1 MIGWIILGVILFV
14 VNTFLLINIGD
25 WIIVG
30 FAKPAF
36 RSEPAEK
43 EYLIKAKNRMDI
55 QKNTECS
62 GYSSAHVLR
71 SFGIE
76 ASGKELYKNMPGKW
90 SNGAVLPRNLK
101 KALEQMGFKVSYRSG
116 NKETLK
122 AELCKGNRV
131 IAFVRTRL
139 GRKWL
144 HYVSVVGYNEKEV
157 FIADSL
163 DETINCDEEFFNRR
177 LPWEEFMKYWNI
189 REIYLPFYKYTY
201 LVIEKPEIK
210 REEEAFSEE

>member
-1 MIGWIILGVILFV
+1 MIFWIIVGIVIFV
-14 VNTFLLINIGD
+14 VNTIILINIGD

-30 FAKPAF
+30 FAKPTF
-36 RSEPAEK
+36 KKEPVQK
-43 EYLIKAKNRMDI
+43 EYLLRVKNRMDI
-55 QKNTECS
+55 QKSTECS

-76 ASGKELYKNMPGKW
+76 ANGKEMYAKMPGKL

-101 KALEQMGFKVSYRSG
+101 KGLEKLGFKVSFRSG

-131 IAFVRTRL
+131 IAFIRTRL
-139 GRKWL
+139 GKKWL
-144 HYVSVVGYNEKEV
+144 HYVSVVGYNEEEV

-163 DETINCDEEFFNRR
+163 KETINCEEEFYNRR
-177 LPWEEFMKYWNI
+177 LSWEEFMKYWNI

-201 LVIEKPEIK
+201 LVIENTERKEEVL
-210 REEEAFSEE
+210 REE

>member
-1 MIGWIILGVILFV
+1 MIFWIIVGIVIFV
-14 VNTFLLINIGD
+14 VNTIILINIGD

-30 FAKPAF
+30 FAKPTF
-36 RSEPAEK
+36 KKEPVQK
-43 EYLIKAKNRMDI
+43 EYLLRVKNRMDI
-55 QKNTECS
+55 QKSTECS

-76 ASGKELYKNMPGKW
+76 ANGKEMYAKMPGKL

-101 KALEQMGFKVSYRSG
+101 KGLEKMGFKVSFRSG

-131 IAFVRTRL
+131 IAFIRTRL
-139 GRKWL
+139 GKKWL
-144 HYVSVVGYNEKEV
+144 HYVSVVGYNEEEV

-163 DETINCDEEFFNRR
+163 KETINCEEEFYNRR
-177 LPWEEFMKYWNI
+177 LSWEEFMKYWNI

-201 LVIEKPEIK
+201 LVIENTERKEEIL
-210 REEEAFSEE
+210 REE

>member
-1 MIGWIILGVILFV
+1 MVGWIIVGIIIFL
-14 VNTFLLINIGD
+14 VNTILLICIGD

-30 FAKPAF
+30 FAKPDFQKEEVAG
-36 RSEPAEK
+36 
-43 EYLIKAKNRMDI
+43 EYLLKVKNRMDI

-76 ASGKELYKNMPGKW
+76 ASGKELYKKMPGKL

-101 KALEQMGFKVSYRSG
+101 KALEQMGFKVSFRSG

-131 IAFVRTRL
+131 IAFIRTRL

-163 DETINCDEEFFNRR
+163 DETINCNEEFFNRR

-201 LVIEKPEIK
+201 LVIEKPETNQ
-210 REEEAFSEE
+210 EEETSSEE